1 MGIARSTYYDQPR
14 VAIDDTTLVVAMV
27 EIADA
32 FEAYGYRRMQ
42 AALRH
47 RGHRREP

>member
-14 VAIDDTTLVVAMV
+14 VAIDDTTLVAAMV

-47 RGHRREP
+47 RASS